1 MAGTDSGKDIEFAFQ
16 PHQPQASITSGQ
28 PASPLAQRPLGAA
41 GTKVSKEA
49 MAGRH
54 DLIEKVLLP
63 RLTGLIKALHA
74 ASLAGQIG
82 PGEISLLGE
91 LQHWLLQLQVEQDEL
106 SLTLKKPRAG
116 KKKKK

>member
-1 MAGTDSGKDIEFAFQ
+1 MANTTSGADREYAFAPQQ
-16 PHQPQASITSGQ
+16 PRASTTSGQ
-28 PASPLAQRPLGAA
+28 AVSPLGLRPLGAA
-41 GTKVSKEA
+41 GTKVAKEA

-63 RLTGLIKALHA
+63 RLTDLIKALHTA
-74 ASLAGQIG
+74 NLAGQIG

-106 SLTLKKPRAG
+106 SLTLKKPRAV
-116 KKKKK
+116 KKK